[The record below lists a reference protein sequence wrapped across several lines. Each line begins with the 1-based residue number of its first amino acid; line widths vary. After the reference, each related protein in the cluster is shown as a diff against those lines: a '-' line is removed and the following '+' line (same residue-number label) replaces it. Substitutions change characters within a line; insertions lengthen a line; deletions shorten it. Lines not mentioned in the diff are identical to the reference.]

1 MALFSRPGGFV
12 SPAYYGARVLSLRTL
27 NRTLLQRQFLL
38 QRTDLP
44 VPAVLERLVAVQGQ
58 EPNWPYVGLWA
69 RVAGFRTD
77 DLAGLLEQRRVVRG
91 TAIRATVHL
100 VLADDFCWLRPTVQP
115 VIARLTRHAY
125 YAREIDG
132 LDIGKVAEVGREILS
147 DRTLT
152 RRELGRLLAQ
162 RFPGRH
168 SGRLAGTVELLEPL
182 VHGLANAAW
191 GSWRSVGPISV
202 SRTEAWASRPMR
214 DPDPEAMISRYLAGY
229 GPATVMDIQAWSG
242 LTRLGEVAD
251 RMRPA
256 LRVSRDESGR
266 ELLDLPHA
274 PIADPDVP
282 APVRFMPA
290 FDNALLGHK
299 DRTRI
304 IDEGDRKRVARD
316 ASAGVPVFLL
326 DGFARGTWAVEG
338 ERLSVTP
345 FRPLTPGETDAVAAE
360 AERLCEFAGIGTV
373 EFEEVT

>member
-1 MALFSRPGGFV
+1 M
-12 SPAYYGARVLSLRTL
+12 LSLRTL
-27 NRTLLQRQFLL
+27 NRTLLGRQFLL
-38 QRTDLP
+38 QRTGLP

-69 RVAGFRTD
+69 RVAGFRTE
-77 DLAGLLEQRRVVRG
+77 DLAALLEQRRVVRG

-100 VLADDFCWLRPTVQP
+100 VLADDFSWLRPTVQP

-125 YAREIDG
+125 FAREING
-132 LDIGKVAEVGREILS
+132 LDVGKVADVGRELLG

-152 RRELGRLLAQ
+152 RRELGRLLAE

-168 SGRLAGTVELLEPL
+168 PGRLAGTVELMEPL
-182 VHGLANAAW
+182 VHGPANAAW

-202 SRTEAWASRPMR
+202 SLAETWTSRPMR
-214 DPDPEAMISRYLAGY
+214 GPDPARMITRYLAGY
-229 GPATVMDIQAWSG
+229 GPATVIDIQAWSG
-242 LTRLGEVAD
+242 LTRLGEVVE

-256 LRVSRDESGR
+256 LRVSRDEGGR
-266 ELLDLPHA
+266 ELLDVPDAL
-274 PIADPDVP
+274 IADPDVP

-304 IDEGDRKRVARD
+304 IDEGDRQRVARD

-338 ERLSVTP
+338 ERLRITP
-345 FRPLTPGETDAVAAE
+345 FRPLTLSETSAVAAE

>member
-1 MALFSRPGGFV
+1 M
-12 SPAYYGARVLSLRTL
+12 L

-44 VPAVLERLVAVQGQ
+44 VPEVRERLVAVQGQ

-69 RVAGFRTD
+69 RVAGFRAD
-77 DLAGLLEQRRVVRG
+77 DLCGLLEQRRVVRG
-91 TAIRATVHL
+91 ATIRATVHL
-100 VLADDFCWLRPTVQP
+100 VLAEDFCWLRPTVQP

-132 LDIGKVAEVGREILS
+132 LDVRKLADVGRELLGDI
-147 DRTLT
+147 TLT
-152 RRELGRLLAQ
+152 RRELGRLLAE

-168 SGRLAGTVELLEPL
+168 PGRLADTVELLEPL
-182 VHGLANAAW
+182 VHGPANAAW

-202 SRTEAWASRPMR
+202 SLAETSTGRSMR
-214 DPDPEAMISRYLAGY
+214 DPDPEALVIRYLASY

-242 LTRLGEVAD
+242 LTRLGRVVE
-251 RMRPA
+251 RMKPA
-256 LRVSRDESGR
+256 LQVLRDETGR
-266 ELLDLPHA
+266 ELLDLPDA
-274 PIADPDVP
+274 PIADGGVP

-304 IDEGDRKRVARD
+304 IDEGDRKRVARN

-345 FRPLTPGETDAVAAE
+345 FRPLSPGETDAVAAE
-360 AERLCEFAGIGTV
+360 AERLREFVGIGTV
-373 EFEEVT
+373 EFKENT

>member
-1 MALFSRPGGFV
+1 M
-12 SPAYYGARVLSLRTL
+12 LSLRTL
-27 NRTLLQRQFLL
+27 NRTLLGRQFLL
-38 QRTDLP
+38 QRTGLP

-69 RVAGFRTD
+69 RVAGFRTET
-77 DLAGLLEQRRVVRG
+77 LAALLEQRRVVRG

-100 VLADDFCWLRPTVQP
+100 VLADDYSWLRPTVQP
-115 VIARLTRHAY
+115 VISRLTRHAY

-132 LDIGKVAEVGREILS
+132 LDVRKVAEVGRGLLG

-152 RRELGRLLAQ
+152 RRELGRLLAE

-168 SGRLAGTVELLEPL
+168 PGRLAGIVELLEPL
-182 VHGLANAAW
+182 VHGPANAAW

-202 SRTEAWASRPMR
+202 SLAEARTGRPMR
-214 DPDPEAMISRYLAGY
+214 DPDPEGMITRYLAGY
-229 GPATVMDIQAWSG
+229 GPATVLDIQAWSG
-242 LTRLGEVAD
+242 LTKLGEVVE

-256 LRVSRDESGR
+256 LRVLRDEWGR
-266 ELLDLPHA
+266 ELLDLPDA
-274 PIADPDVP
+274 LVADPDVP

-304 IDEGDRKRVARD
+304 IDEGDRKRVASD

-338 ERLSVTP
+338 ERLRVLP
-345 FRPLTPGETDAVAAE
+345 FRPLSPGETDAVAAE
-360 AERLCEFAGIGTV
+360 AEWLCEFAGIATV
-373 EFEEVT
+373 EFEEAI

>member
-1 MALFSRPGGFV
+1 
-12 SPAYYGARVLSLRTL
+12 
-27 NRTLLQRQFLL
+27 
-38 QRTDLP
+38 
-44 VPAVLERLVAVQGQ
+44 
-58 EPNWPYVGLWA
+58 
-69 RVAGFRTD
+69 
-77 DLAGLLEQRRVVRG
+77 
-91 TAIRATVHL
+91 
-100 VLADDFCWLRPTVQP
+100 
-115 VIARLTRHAY
+115 
-125 YAREIDG
+125 
-132 LDIGKVAEVGREILS
+132 
-147 DRTLT
+147 
-152 RRELGRLLAQ
+152 
-162 RFPGRH
+162 
-168 SGRLAGTVELLEPL
+168 
-182 VHGLANAAW
+182 
-191 GSWRSVGPISV
+191 
-202 SRTEAWASRPMR
+202 MR

-256 LRVSRDESGR
+256 LRVSRDQSGR

-274 PIADPDVP
+274 PIADPDAP

-304 IDEGDRKRVARD
+304 IDECDRKRVARD